1 VRNQQDNERSKPATL
16 MQRLPISALGGA
28 DQSERTIAGFVATIR
43 VLKRMIF
50 VIVQDRT
57 GRVQVTIERSSPNT
71 PPTALEHAA
80 LGLTIGSAVRVHGV
94 VQLNPTVKTGGVEL
108 IARSLEVASAAE
120 PGLPID
126 ESSASDLQLDWRF
139 LALRRPENLLVF
151 DVQTTIEHAMREYW
165 RSHEFLE
172 LHSPKLMHSASES
185 GADTFATPYF
195 ELGKAYLAQSPQ
207 FYKQMA
213 IASGFERVF
222 EIGPVFRAEPSL
234 TPRHAAEFTSVD
246 VEIAWVESHEDVMQ
260 LEEQW
265 LQHIL
270 TVVRRDHGE
279 AIARQF
285 GVDVNVP
292 TLPFPRLTMANA
304 HAMLRAMGHEIA
316 EATKPEDIDP
326 AGERLLARWAL
337 DTHGS
342 EFIFLTEYPT
352 SLRPFYHMR
361 AEHDESVTKSFDL
374 MWKAVEIT
382 TGAQREHRHDVLT
395 RQATDA
401 GLRESVSY
409 YLDFFRYGC
418 PPHGGFGLGLAR
430 LVMLTLGLPSIR
442 EATFLHR
449 GPTRLTP

>member
-1 VRNQQDNERSKPATL
+1 MERVPIAAL
-16 MQRLPISALGGA
+16 QRAA
-28 DQSERTIAGFVATIR
+28 RSESPEVLVAGFVAAIR

-50 VIVQDRT
+50 VVVHDRT
-57 GRVQVTIERSSPNT
+57 GRVQVTIERSDASG
-71 PPTALEHAA
+71 PPRAVEHAA
-80 LGLTIGSAVRVHGV
+80 LSLTVGAAIRVRGTVIENSAV
-94 VQLNPTVKTGGVEL
+94 KIGGVEL
-108 IARSLEVASAAE
+108 IAATIDIVGPAD

-139 LALRRPENLLVF
+139 LALRRPANLLVF
-151 DVQTTIEHAMREYW
+151 EVQTTVERAMREYW
-165 RSHEFLE
+165 AQQSFLE

-195 ELGKAYLAQSPQ
+195 ELGTAYLAQSPQ

-213 IASGFERVF
+213 MAAGFERVF

-246 VEIAWVESHEDVMQ
+246 VELSWIESHDDVMRM
-260 LEEQW
+260 EEVW
-265 LQHIL
+265 LRHIL
-270 TVVRRDHGE
+270 ATVHREHGGL
-279 AIARQF
+279 IAREL
-285 GVDVNVP
+285 GVEVKVP
-292 TLPFPRLTMANA
+292 AVPFPRLTMREA
-304 HAMLRAMGHEIA
+304 HAFLRGEGHVIPGV
-316 EATKPEDIDP
+316 TKPGDIDP

-337 DTHGS
+337 ETQGS
-342 EFIFLTEYPT
+342 EFLFVTDYPS

-361 AEHDESVTKSFDL
+361 YEEAPGVTKSFDL
-374 MWKAVEIT
+374 LWNGIEIT
-382 TGAQREHRHDVLT
+382 TGAQREHRYARLA
-395 RQATDA
+395 RQAEEA

-430 LVMLTLGLPSIR
+430 LVMLMLGLPSIR

-449 GPTRLTP
+449 GPNRLTP

>member
-1 VRNQQDNERSKPATL
+1 MQHSPSAALAEQNQLEVA
-16 MQRLPISALGGA
+16 
-28 DQSERTIAGFVATIR
+28 IAGFVVTSR

-57 GRVQVTIERSSPNT
+57 GRVQVTIERSAPGT
-71 PPTALEHAA
+71 EPTMLETTA
-80 LGLTIGSAVRVHGV
+80 LGLTIGSAVRVLGV
-94 VQLNPTVKTGGVEL
+94 AVANDAVKTGGVEL
-108 IARSLEVASAAE
+108 IARSVDVASAAE

-126 ESSASDLQLDWRF
+126 EHSASDLQLDWRF

-151 DVQTTIEHAMREYW
+151 EVQTTVERAMREYW
-165 RSHEFLE
+165 STHRFLE

-185 GADTFATPYF
+185 GADTFSTRYF
-195 ELGKAYLAQSPQ
+195 ELGSAYLAQSPQ

-213 IASGFERVF
+213 IAAGFERVF

-246 VEIAWVESHEDVMQ
+246 VEMAWVESHEDVMRM
-260 LEEQW
+260 EERW
-265 LQHIL
+265 LHYVL
-270 TVVRRDHGE
+270 SMVRREHGD
-279 AIARQF
+279 AIERTY
-285 GVDVNVP
+285 GVSVVVP
-292 TLPFPRLTMANA
+292 PSSFPRLTMREA
-304 HAMLRAMGHEIA
+304 HGLLRELRHEIA
-316 EATKPEDIDP
+316 ETTKPGDIDP
-326 AGERLLARWAL
+326 AGERLLAQWAL

-342 EFIFLTEYPT
+342 EFVFLTEYPS

-361 AEHDESVTKSFDL
+361 SENDPSVTKSFDL
-374 MWKAVEIT
+374 MWKGIEIT
-382 TGAQREHRHDVLT
+382 TGAQREHRHDVLS
-395 RQATDA
+395 RQAEEA

-430 LVMLTLGLPSIR
+430 LVMLMLGLPSIR

>member
-1 VRNQQDNERSKPATL
+1 MRRSSIASLSSQAAQEVTV
-16 MQRLPISALGGA
+16 
-28 DQSERTIAGFVATIR
+28 AGFVSALR

-57 GRVQVTIERSSPNT
+57 GRVQVTIERSPSGV
-71 PPTALEHAA
+71 PTMLEQAA
-80 LGLTIGSAVRVHGV
+80 LDLTTGSALCARGRVV
-94 VQLNPTVKTGGVEL
+94 ANPAVKVGGVEL
-108 IARSLEVASAAE
+108 VAHSLEVSSRAE

-126 ESSASDLQLDWRF
+126 EHSASDLQLDWRF

-151 DVQTTIEHAMREYW
+151 EVQTTIERAMREYW
-165 RSHEFLE
+165 AHNAFIEM
-172 LHSPKLMHSASES
+172 HSPKLMHSASES
-185 GADTFATPYF
+185 GADTFAMRYF
-195 ELGKAYLAQSPQ
+195 ELGTAYLAQSPQ

-213 IASGFERVF
+213 IASGFECVF

-246 VEIAWVESHEDVMQ
+246 VEMAWVESHEDVMRM
-260 LEEQW
+260 EEQW
-265 LQHIL
+265 LRHIIS
-270 TVVRRDHGE
+270 TVRSEHGD
-279 AIARQF
+279 AIERTF
-285 GVDVNVP
+285 GVSVVVP
-292 TLPFPRLTMANA
+292 PETFPRLTMHEA
-304 HAMLRAMGHEIA
+304 HALLHELGHEIA
-316 EATKPEDIDP
+316 SETKAGDIDP

-352 SLRPFYHMR
+352 TLRPFYHMR
-361 AEHDESVTKSFDL
+361 SEHDGSVTKSFDL
-374 MWKAVEIT
+374 MWKGVEIT
-382 TGAQREHRHDVLT
+382 TGAQREHRHAVLA
-395 RQATDA
+395 RQADEA

-430 LVMLTLGLPSIR
+430 LVMLMLGLPSIR

-449 GPTRLTP
+449 GPTRLAP

>member
-1 VRNQQDNERSKPATL
+1 MPRS
-16 MQRLPISALGGA
+16 PISTLPGLAA
-28 DQSERTIAGFVATIR
+28 SETTIAGFVVTIR
-43 VLKRMIF
+43 ILKRMIF
-50 VIVQDRT
+50 LIVQDRT
-57 GRVQVTIERSSPNT
+57 GRAQVTIERSAPGM
-71 PPTALEHAA
+71 PPTPLETTA
-80 LGLTIGSAVRVHGV
+80 LGLTTGSAVRVGGLV
-94 VQLNPTVKTGGVEL
+94 IVNPAVKVGGVEL
-108 IARSLEVASAAE
+108 IARSLEVCGAAE
-120 PGLPID
+120 AGLPID
-126 ESSASDLQLDWRF
+126 EHSASDLQLDWRF

-151 DVQTTIEHAMREYW
+151 EVQTTIERAMREYW
-165 RSHEFLE
+165 TTHEFLE

-195 ELGKAYLAQSPQ
+195 ELGSAYLAQSPQ

-246 VEIAWVESHEDVMQ
+246 VEMAWVESHEDVMRM
-260 LEEQW
+260 EEAW
-265 LQHIL
+265 LRHIL
-270 TVVRRDHGE
+270 STVRRVHGE
-279 AIARQF
+279 SIEASF
-285 GVDVNVP
+285 GVSVNVP
-292 TLPFPRLTMANA
+292 PLAFPRLTMRAA
-304 HAMLRAMGHEIA
+304 HAMLREMGHEIA
-316 EATKPEDIDP
+316 EATKPGDLDP
-326 AGERLLARWAL
+326 AGERLLAQWAL

-342 EFIFLTEYPT
+342 EFIFLTEYPS

-361 AEHDESVTKSFDL
+361 DQLDASVTRSFDL
-374 MWKAVEIT
+374 MWKGIEIT
-382 TGAQREHRHDVLT
+382 TGAQREHRLDVLT
-395 RQATDA
+395 RQAEAA

-430 LVMLTLGLPSIR
+430 LVMLMLGLPSIR